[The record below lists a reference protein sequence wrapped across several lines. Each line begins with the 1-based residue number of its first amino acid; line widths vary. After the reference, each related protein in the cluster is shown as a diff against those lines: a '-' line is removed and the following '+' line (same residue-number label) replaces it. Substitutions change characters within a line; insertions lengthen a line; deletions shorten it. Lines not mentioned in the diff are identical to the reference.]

1 MKLFASLL
9 LLLGLNS
16 FATAQVNSKG
26 GKAARQVVMVPENRR
41 LDQKIKPLGSSQKA
55 RQLSMPAPKGGK
67 NSRRRSRRRREPR
80 RTRTRTLR
88 RVSGRDLRNGRRA
101 SNDVNDE
108 S

>member
-1 MKLFASLL
+1 M
-9 LLLGLNS
+9 
-16 FATAQVNSKG
+16 VNFFDG
-26 GKAARQVVMVPENRR
+26 ANVENRR
-41 LDQKIKPLGSSQKA
+41 LDQKIKPLGSRQTA

-67 NSRRRSRRRREPR
+67 NSRRRCRER
-80 RTRTRTLR
+80 DRERCRTHTRALLR